1 MNSEIISSPKQI
13 TTVEAISDS
22 SLIENNTNRFQ
33 RIFFV
38 VTNVSAS
45 YGKALNPHLGIAML
59 MASLDRHG
67 FQTTVIDEQLG
78 YSVDEII
85 AKIKE
90 FKADLVG
97 VTMFCF
103 DFAKT
108 YQTINRIKDETGLPI
123 ALGGAHIS
131 SVKKEALERT
141 KADFGVVRD
150 GEIPIVE

>member
-38 VTNVSAS
+38 ISNVSAS

-97 VTMFCF
+97 VTMFSF

-108 YQTINRIKDETGLPI
+108 YQTINRIKEETGLPI
-123 ALGGAHIS
+123 DCLIS
-131 SVKKEALERT
+131 LSEVKTEHSY
-141 KADFGVVRD
+141 
-150 GEIPIVE
+150 